1 MGGVLNGTAFE
12 RLKLYRSSRQTL
24 KTQPNSTCIVCTA
37 FRWQRCTPN
46 LDPPR
51 STRGGPFLLIVCVRS
66 HRCTGFKKRDTT
78 EAALLARAASGLSL
92 VADERGGLIS
102 SRTARGVRMNLVLA
116 MVFQRHVRRKAVLF
130 PATRA
135 QAAEAGLLLHK
146 LASSWLRGEVS
157 MDSYSTRRLTSAM
170 NNMCSALVTSAA
182 RCPRMALPIAPYAD
196 RGCRTRGKVAKS

>member
-1 MGGVLNGTAFE
+1 MQIT
-12 RLKLYRSSRQTL
+12 RHTL
-24 KTQPNSTCIVCTA
+24 
-37 FRWQRCTPN
+37 N
-46 LDPPR
+46 LDPP
-51 STRGGPFLLIVCVRS
+51 PFDTGRPLSSNRLCPLS
-66 HRCTGFKKRDTT
+66 SMHRLQK
-78 EAALLARAASGLSL
+78 ARQNQSLRLSSLGLHPGSRWSPMSA
-92 VADERGGLIS
+92 VGGGLIS

-146 LASSWLRGEVS
+146 LASSWLRGEAS

-182 RCPRMALPIAPYAD
+182 LGATHFAPHSAV
-196 RGCRTRGKVAKS
+196 C

>member
-1 MGGVLNGTAFE
+1 MFRGLQGPGSNLSCRCSGNWDATIWTKN
-12 RLKLYRSSRQTL
+12 RMPSSVWRGRGRAQ
-24 KTQPNSTCIVCTA
+24 V
-37 FRWQRCTPN
+37 TPN

-102 SRTARGVRMNLVLA
+102 SRTARGVRVNLVLA
-116 MVFQRHVRRKAVLF
+116 MVFHRHVRRKAVLF

-135 QAAEAGLLLHK
+135 QAAEAGLMLHK
-146 LASSWLRGEVS
+146 LASSWLRGEAS
-157 MDSYSTRRLTSAM
+157 MDSYCLRA
-170 NNMCSALVTSAA
+170 
-182 RCPRMALPIAPYAD
+182 
-196 RGCRTRGKVAKS
+196 G

>member
-1 MGGVLNGTAFE
+1 MAGVRAPPHNPHTTPTARLRGGEPLEDSV
-12 RLKLYRSSRQTL
+12 
-24 KTQPNSTCIVCTA
+24 
-37 FRWQRCTPN
+37 TPN

-102 SRTARGVRMNLVLA
+102 SRTARGVRVNLVLA
-116 MVFQRHVRRKAVLF
+116 MVLLPQTR
-130 PATRA
+130 PAESSAIPSDTGTGSRSRSHAA
-135 QAAEAGLLLHK
+135 QARFFLAARRSEHGLVL
-146 LASSWLRGEVS
+146 
-157 MDSYSTRRLTSAM
+157 STRRLTSAM
-170 NNMCSALVTSAA
+170 NSMCSALVTSAA

-196 RGCRTRGKVAKS
+196 RGFRTRGKAAKS